1 MIPLRRDPS
10 GLPQNHPL
18 VLGKLDV
25 YLELSFSHWRNW
37 RSRWG
42 PSRCS
47 TVLVCRRSVAVKG
60 KLLLLHLYAVLIGR
74 FFQGSTSALPLVL
87 GFSLKVSSLWVVA
100 SWFLCESNSN
110 LDHLFCLL
118 LTFYYPFNVNGINSC
133 RTTSFLIL
141 TICVFSLSFQGTK
154 FSLILFIN
162 FLFLILLAS
171 FLIFIISFLCLL

>member
-1 MIPLRRDPS
+1 MSTLGSLFPTEETEGPGGGPLGAALFWS
-10 GLPQNHPL
+10 VGG
-18 VLGKLDV
+18 VLQ
-25 YLELSFSHWRNW
+25 S
-37 RSRWG
+37 
-42 PSRCS
+42 
-47 TVLVCRRSVAVKG
+47 KG
-60 KLLLLHLYAVLIGR
+60 KCCSYTSNAVLIGR

-154 FSLILFIN
+154 FSLILFID

-171 FLIFIISFLCLL
+171 FLIFIISFLCLF